1 MYSRLRP
8 PNPHI
13 CKDCHGM
20 GFYYI
25 ATPGRNEPLEAV
37 LRKCDKQ
44 HVESIMVNSGTAVE
58 LYTEPPWKVAA

>member
-1 MYSRLRP
+1 
-8 PNPHI
+8 
-13 CKDCHGM
+13 M